1 MENII
6 EKLNLSIELIN
17 KRKTLQEKVNELS
30 QYNDYLNTPQVDFK
44 IYKANNKITSASVFR
59 VISNVMAVIGVI
71 MIISYYASLAGIFWL
86 VIAAILGTVATTIK
100 KSKYQK
106 YIQQDNQYR
115 SMC

>member
-71 MIISYYASLAGIFWL
+71 MIISYYAVTGRNFL
-86 VIAAILGTVATTIK
+86 VSYCCYFG
-100 KSKYQK
+100 YCCN
-106 YIQQDNQYR
+106 YY
-115 SMC
+115 